1 MTAVAVVAKTADRSM
16 DDLGLVAA
24 VRAGDDRAFEL
35 LFERYQ
41 GRITAYVRSMV
52 RDHGRAEDVTQEVFM
67 AALRRMRETDREI
80 AFKPWIY
87 EIAKNACI
95 DAFRRARNVQEVS
108 IDGGDALGPADHGR
122 LAAPGLAADAVLD
135 TKLAIDDLCGA
146 FGGLSRT
153 HHDILVMREFDGL
166 SYREIGDRLDMS
178 RAAVESTL
186 FRARRRL
193 GEEYGEIASG
203 ERCLRVRGIVDA
215 REERTVG
222 LRDRRRMARHLSH
235 CQPCRRYAHLAGVDL
250 GVVGAPAAAVAKVAA
265 LLPLPVFL
273 RRRVNADD
281 AGQLLGAGHGMPVM
295 HWSPSVVSAV
305 DPATVSGWSKAVVT
319 AATVAVAGLGAGA
332 AVKSPQALHEVVSQ
346 GRSIVGLGDA
356 PAAAKT
362 SRPRAAPGAGSSSVG
377 SLRLDRRSAAGV
389 TRRAGAAPSTSTAG
403 GRDPAPAAADGPSR
417 GLPDAGAT
425 HRPTLPLGSLA
436 LRKPDGATPAA
447 PGGAAKH
454 DDVGSGLLG
463 GGSPG
468 QSPADASGAPTDPLS
483 LVGTILKGGSGSR
496 PQSTDAATGTA
507 STAGGGDAVVSTSSD
522 VVTSSATPA
531 SADGSVSSTGIGAS
545 HRGPLAKTVGDVLGA
560 VTGAP

>member
-1 MTAVAVVAKTADRSM
+1 M

-24 VRAGDDRAFEL
+24 VRTGDDRAFEL

-41 GRITAYVRSMV
+41 GRISAYVRGMV
-52 RDHGRAEDVTQEVFM
+52 RDHGRAEDVTQEVFI

-80 AFKPWIY
+80 IFKPWIY

-95 DAFRRARNVQEVS
+95 DAFRRARNVHEVS

-203 ERCLRVRGIVDA
+203 ERCLRVRDIVDV

-250 GVVGAPAAAVAKVAA
+250 GRVCAPGAAIARVAA
-265 LLPLPVFL
+265 MLPLPLLF
-273 RRRVNADD
+273 RRRVNADE
-281 AGQLLGAGHGMPVM
+281 AGQLLGAGHSMPVL

-346 GRSIVGLGDA
+346 GKSIVGLGHA
-356 PAAAKT
+356 PAAKT
-362 SRPRAAPGAGSSSVG
+362 ARPRATSSAGLSSVG
-377 SLRLDRRSAAGV
+377 PLRIDRRTAVGRG
-389 TRRAGAAPSTSTAG
+389 RRAGVAPTHATATGRDAAPTG
-403 GRDPAPAAADGPSR
+403 ADVPSG
-417 GLPDAGAT
+417 GLPDAAPT
-425 HRPTLPLGSLA
+425 RKPTLPLSSLP
-436 LRKPDGATPAA
+436 LRKPDLTTTP
-447 PGGAAKH
+447 PGGAKH
-454 DDVGSGLLG
+454 NDAGSGLLG
-463 GGSPG
+463 GGPG
-468 QSPADASGAPTDPLS
+468 GEPSAGDSGAPTDPLS
-483 LVGTILKGGSGSR
+483 LVAAILKGGTGSR
-496 PQSTDAATGTA
+496 TPQPEVAAGTT
-507 STAGGGDAVVSTSSD
+507 SNDGVVSTSSE
-522 VVTSSATPA
+522 VATSSEGPA
-531 SADGSVSSTGIGAS
+531 SEDGTMSSTGTVGAS
-545 HRGPLAKTVGDVLGA
+545 RRGPLSKAVGDVLGA
-560 VTGAP
+560 VTGAHQR